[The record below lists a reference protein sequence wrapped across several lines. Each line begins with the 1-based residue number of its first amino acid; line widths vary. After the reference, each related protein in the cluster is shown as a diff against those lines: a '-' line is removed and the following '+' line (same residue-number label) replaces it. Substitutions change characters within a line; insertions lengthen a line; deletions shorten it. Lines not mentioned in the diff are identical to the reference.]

1 MAKKIIASLLG
12 LSAISSVGLLSS
24 CVPAGGESNSSSTL
38 YMILFMVV
46 LFAIFY
52 FLIIRPQSK
61 RQKEHQNLISNLQVG
76 DRIITIGGIYG
87 RIDSIREDSY
97 IIKVESGELIRM
109 AKSSIAGKQTD
120 EAK

>member
-1 MAKKIIASLLG
+1 MVKKIIASILG
-12 LSAISSVGLLSS
+12 LAAIAGTGLLSS
-24 CVPAGGESNSSSTL
+24 CTTATGESNTSSI

-46 LFAIFY
+46 LFGIFY

-61 RQKEHQNLISNLQVG
+61 RQKEHQNLLNNLQVG

-87 RIDSIREDSY
+87 RIESIREDSY
-97 IIKVESGELIRM
+97 VIKVESGELLRM
-109 AKSSIAGKQTD
+109 AKNAIAGKQAD

>member
-1 MAKKIIASLLG
+1 MVKKIIASLLG
-12 LSAISSVGLLSS
+12 LTAIASTGLLSS
-24 CVPAGGESNSSSTL
+24 CTTATGESNNSSL

-61 RQKEHQNLISNLQVG
+61 RQKEHQNLINNLQVG
-76 DRIITIGGIYG
+76 DKIITIGGIYG
-87 RIDSIREDSY
+87 RIDSISEDSY
-97 IIKVESGELIRM
+97 VIKVESGELLRM
-109 AKSSIAGKQTD
+109 AKNAIAGKQPD

>member
-1 MAKKIIASLLG
+1 MVKKIIASLLG
-12 LSAISSVGLLSS
+12 LSSLTSIGFLSS
-24 CVPAGGESNSSSTL
+24 CVPATGESNSSSTI

-46 LFAIFY
+46 LFGIFY

-61 RQKEHQNLISNLQVG
+61 RQKEHQNLLSNLQVG

-87 RIDSIREDSY
+87 RIESIREDSY
-97 IIKVESGELIRM
+97 IIKVESGELLRM
-109 AKSSIAGKQTD
+109 AKNAIAGKQSD